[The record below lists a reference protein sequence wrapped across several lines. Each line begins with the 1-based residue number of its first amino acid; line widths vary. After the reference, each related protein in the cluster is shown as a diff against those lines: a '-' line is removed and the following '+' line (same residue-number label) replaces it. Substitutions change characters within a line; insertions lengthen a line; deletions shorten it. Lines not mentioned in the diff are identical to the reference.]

1 MRKPLM
7 LKTAKK
13 FYTKFD
19 SGHEVILDLGKA
31 HRHLDFLPSSLGNI
45 SYWIRIH
52 EWSAF
57 FSQILFAKVW
67 LFFEDGKKVS
77 FWVLLCIHELCLF
90 IFRNKKENEKEKK
103 MKEKRKRKRKEN
115 NKQN

>member
-1 MRKPLM
+1 M

-45 SYWIRIH
+45 SHWIRIH

-57 FSQILFAKVW
+57 FSQILFAKIL

-77 FWVLLCIHELCLF
+77 FWVLLCIRELCLLL
-90 IFRNKKENEKEKK
+90 FRNKKKKVKKEKEKEK
-103 MKEKRKRKRKEN
+103 SKERK
-115 NKQN
+115 